1 MLPKITDRHALFLDL
16 DGTLLDFAASPAEV
30 ETPPC
35 LPSLLANLAAQRD
48 GALAILSG
56 RTLDDID
63 RAIPPGDDGA
73 VLPAGAEHG
82 MILREPDGTVHRRD
96 LASAN
101 RPSWRSALEDA
112 VKKFG
117 GGWIEVKSRSL
128 VAHFR
133 AAPAL
138 GPTLRTLIDE
148 LVGDDETVEVLPAH
162 MAWEIRPRGAGK
174 GHALEWFMERT
185 PFRGRIPVFV
195 GDDVTDEDAIVKARE
210 MGGAGLRVDVA
221 FGTAGDVRDWLAEAA
236 KRSTWP
242 DLPVPAPA

>member
-1 MLPKITDRHALFLDL
+1 MLPEITDRHALFLDL

-35 LPSLLANLAAQRD
+35 LPPLLAGLAGQRD

-63 RAIPPGDDGA
+63 RAIPPRADGA

-82 MILREPDGTVHRRD
+82 MILREPGGRVHRRD

-101 RPSWRSALEDA
+101 RPAWRAALERA
-112 VKKFG
+112 VAERG
-117 GGWIEVKSRSL
+117 GGWIEVKSGSL

-133 AAPAL
+133 GAPDL
-138 GPTLRTLIDE
+138 GPHLRSLIDAM
-148 LVGDDETVEVLPAH
+148 VDGDDTAEVLPAH

-174 GHALEWFMERT
+174 GHALEWFMAHA

-195 GDDVTDEDAIVKARE
+195 GDDVTDEEAIDAARRL
-210 MGGAGLRVDVA
+210 GGIGLHVA
-221 FGTAGDVRDWLAEAA
+221 RDFDGTTRAVRAWLASFCTDAA
-236 KRSTWP
+236 CAT
-242 DLPVPAPA
+242 D